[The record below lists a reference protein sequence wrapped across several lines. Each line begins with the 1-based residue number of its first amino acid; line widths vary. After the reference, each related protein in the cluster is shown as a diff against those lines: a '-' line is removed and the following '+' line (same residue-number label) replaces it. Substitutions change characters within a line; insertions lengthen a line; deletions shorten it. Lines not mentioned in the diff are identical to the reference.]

1 MADDGTLP
9 RVERRGRDRGRRRVL
24 RHARWLVQG
33 GGREDWQGPVAVQSR
48 IGRGGEPDH
57 VHGPRRQAV
66 RGRLRRDRQSAAEG
80 ERTFGVMNCDGC
92 HGGGAVGWVGP
103 SLRDGRWRYGG
114 ADGDIFQSI
123 YYGQPHGMPAYGGL
137 LPPTAIWK
145 LVTYLQSLEPPA
157 NVPTESWR

>member
-1 MADDGTLP
+1 WSFGDKRYCKLSDTMLAITITWSSICRL
-9 RVERRGRDRGRRRVL
+9 VLICLRRRPPISTL
-24 RHARWLVQG
+24 FPYTTLFR
-33 GGREDWQGPVAVQSR
+33 S
-48 IGRGGEPDH
+48 
-57 VHGPRRQAV
+57 
-66 RGRLRRDRQSAAEG
+66 

-123 YYGQPHGMPAYGGL
+123 YYGQPHGMPAYGGM

>member
-1 MADDGTLP
+1 MDFRPL
-9 RVERRGRDRGRRRVL
+9 VL
-24 RHARWLVQG
+24 ALGVTAAC
-33 GGREDWQGPVAVQSR
+33 GGREAAPVAR
-48 IGRGGEPDH
+48 YAGRVFAGGVAPPAG
-57 VHGPRRQAV
+57 VPQADKNPF
-66 RGRLRRDRQSAAEG
+66 RGDRQSAVEG

-114 ADGDIFQSI
+114 SDGEIFQSI
-123 YYGQPHGMPAYGGL
+123 SYGQPHGMPAYGGL

-145 LVTYLQSLEPPA
+145 LVTYIQSLDPPA

>member
-1 MADDGTLP
+1 MDF
-9 RVERRGRDRGRRRVL
+9 R
-24 RHARWLVQG
+24 
-33 GGREDWQGPVAVQSR
+33 PVALALVVSAACQGHETAPAMRHEARVFAGGVAPPAGAPLASENPF
-48 IGRGGEPDH
+48 RG
-57 VHGPRRQAV
+57 
-66 RGRLRRDRQSAAEG
+66 DRQSAAEG

-103 SLRDGRWRYGG
+103 S
-114 ADGDIFQSI
+114 QSI

>member
-1 MADDGTLP
+1 MDLRPLVPAL
-9 RVERRGRDRGRRRVL
+9 VL
-24 RHARWLVQG
+24 WVG
-33 GGREDWQGPVAVQSR
+33 GGGDEAAPATTQLEARVFAGGVAPPA
-48 IGRGGEPDH
+48 GAAPALANPFRG
-57 VHGPRRQAV
+57 
-66 RGRLRRDRQSAAEG
+66 DRQSAAEG
-80 ERTFGVMNCDGC
+80 ERTFGAMNCDGC

-123 YYGQPHGMPAYGGL
+123 YYGQPHGMPAYGGM

>member
-1 MADDGTLP
+1 MDLRPVALALVVSAACRGHEAAP
-9 RVERRGRDRGRRRVL
+9 AMRHEARVF
-24 RHARWLVQG
+24 AG
-33 GGREDWQGPVAVQSR
+33 GGAPPGCAPPA
-48 IGRGGEPDH
+48 
-57 VHGPRRQAV
+57 
-66 RGRLRRDRQSAAEG
+66 SADPFRG

-123 YYGQPHGMPAYGGL
+123 YYGQPRGMPAYGGM

-157 NVPTESWR
+157 NVPTES

>member
-1 MADDGTLP
+1 MDLRAVVTLLLVTAACGERESARPSSAARPDARIFAGGVAPPAGAPRADRNPFSG
-9 RVERRGRDRGRRRVL
+9 
-24 RHARWLVQG
+24 
-33 GGREDWQGPVAVQSR
+33 
-48 IGRGGEPDH
+48 
-57 VHGPRRQAV
+57 
-66 RGRLRRDRQSAAEG
+66 DRQSAAEG

-114 ADGDIFQSI
+114 SDGEIFQSI

-145 LVTYLQSLEPPA
+145 LVKIGRASCRERVLTD
-157 NVPTESWR
+157 V

>member
-1 MADDGTLP
+1 MRHEA
-9 RVERRGRDRGRRRVL
+9 RVFAGGVAPPSGAPPASENPFRG
-24 RHARWLVQG
+24 
-33 GGREDWQGPVAVQSR
+33 
-48 IGRGGEPDH
+48 
-57 VHGPRRQAV
+57 
-66 RGRLRRDRQSAAEG
+66 DRQSAAEG

-157 NVPTESWR
+157 DVPTESWR

>member
-1 MADDGTLP
+1 MDLRPVVVALVVSCACRGHEAAPATRHEARVFAGGVTPPASAP
-9 RVERRGRDRGRRRVL
+9 RVDKNPFRG
-24 RHARWLVQG
+24 
-33 GGREDWQGPVAVQSR
+33 
-48 IGRGGEPDH
+48 
-57 VHGPRRQAV
+57 
-66 RGRLRRDRQSAAEG
+66 DRQSAVEG

-92 HGGGAVGWVGP
+92 HGGGAAGWVGP
-103 SLRDGRWRYGG
+103 SLQDGRWRYGG
-114 ADGDIFQSI
+114 SDGEIFQSI